1 VTSGVNVRPNDR
13 WLLPILRDLL
23 PATSVHSIELKVSV
37 SYWRAAVDEGL
48 TTDDTMLEAL
58 SVRSRV
64 GIANGLLVSSEA
76 REKVP
81 EWLARR
87 FEILPLAVSDSTLD
101 IATSNP
107 YDIDCEKTL
116 AFATRRRVRM
126 SLAPPHRILERIEE
140 VYAPVARV
148 SKILDGADKSDLQS
162 VIEEADS
169 TESELDEKEAERPVI
184 KLVDHIV
191 AEGIAAGAS
200 DIHLEAGESG
210 IAVRYR
216 IDGML
221 KEVMVLPK
229 AVGVPLVS
237 RIKIMSQMDIADR
250 LRPQGGRARVAING
264 ARVDLRVSTLPA
276 SHGEKV
282 VIRILDSRAA
292 LRSVESLGLDPVDGP
307 RMQKL
312 LEVREGLILVTGPT
326 GSGKTTTLY
335 AALRLLQHRGV
346 NIITVEDPV
355 EYRIPGIV
363 QVQIHE
369 KAGLTFA
376 CALRS
381 VLRQDPDVVLI
392 GEIRD
397 RETAA
402 IAIQASLT
410 GHLVFATLHTNDA
423 CSSIVRLT
431 DLGVDPV
438 KLAGAL
444 KGVLAQRLIRK
455 LCPACKLVANAGV
468 PRRLVGS
475 IPEDSMIYVSIGCK
489 ECSMTGY
496 SGRIAVTEVLVT
508 TPEIE
513 RSIAA
518 SDPPERLLASARGS
532 GTRSLWGCG
541 RAQLLAGNTSAQEL
555 VRVIEPETSRHDSG
569 LNHPAYNSPKPI
581 VYERMPDQT
590 MTKITPGVIEIF
602 VIRHNGGDWRVLALQ
617 RAADGKRPG
626 SWETVYG
633 KIDAREKPE
642 KAAVRELREETGLE
656 PESLYNVTVSSFY
669 LHATNIVQMCITFAA
684 FVSQDAEVTLSE
696 EHQRFEWLSFDD
708 ACERFTWPRE
718 AHALRDARH
727 LLGGGDAGPVEDVLR
742 IQT

>member
-1 VTSGVNVRPNDR
+1 
-13 WLLPILRDLL
+13 
-23 PATSVHSIELKVSV
+23 
-37 SYWRAAVDEGL
+37 
-48 TTDDTMLEAL
+48 
-58 SVRSRV
+58 
-64 GIANGLLVSSEA
+64 
-76 REKVP
+76 
-81 EWLARR
+81 
-87 FEILPLAVSDSTLD
+87 
-101 IATSNP
+101 
-107 YDIDCEKTL
+107 
-116 AFATRRRVRM
+116 
-126 SLAPPHRILERIEE
+126 
-140 VYAPVARV
+140 
-148 SKILDGADKSDLQS
+148 
-162 VIEEADS
+162 
-169 TESELDEKEAERPVI
+169 
-184 KLVDHIV
+184 V
-191 AEGIAAGAS
+191 AEGIATGAS

-292 LRSVESLGLDPVDGP
+292 VRSVESLGLDPVDGP

-312 LEVREGLILVTGPT
+312 LDVREGLILVTGPT

-376 CALRS
+376 SALRS

-444 KGVLAQRLIRK
+444 KGVVAQRLIRR
-455 LCPACKLVANAGV
+455 LCPVCRQVANAGV
-468 PRRLVGS
+468 PRRLVGT

-496 SGRIAVTEVLVT
+496 SGRVAVTEVLVA

-513 RSIAA
+513 RAISANEA
-518 SDPPERLLASARGS
+518 PERLVAAARSS

-541 RAQLLAGNTSAQEL
+541 CSILLGGNTSAQEL
-555 VRVIEPETSRHDSG
+555 VRVIEPETSRHDTGAS
-569 LNHPAYNSPKPI
+569 HPAYNSPKPI
-581 VYERMPDQT
+581 VYERIRDHT
-590 MTKITPGVIEIF
+590 MTKIVLGVIELF
-602 VIRHNGGDWRVLALQ
+602 VIRHNEGDWRVLTLQ
-617 RAADGKRPG
+617 RAADGKRPD

-669 LHATNIVQMCITFAA
+669 LHATNTIEMCLTFAA
-684 FVSQDAEVTLSE
+684 FVADDAHVILSD
-696 EHQRFEWLSFDD
+696 EHQKFEWLSLDA

-727 LLGGGDAGPVEDVLR
+727 LLAGGDAGPVEDVLR
-742 IQT
+742 IR

>member
-1 VTSGVNVRPNDR
+1 VLTDDSTASDT
-13 WLLPILRDLL
+13 WLVPVLTDLL
-23 PATSVHSIELKVSV
+23 PQESLEALEPAEGV
-37 SYWRAAVDEGL
+37 SYWQTAVEKAL
-48 TTDDTMLEAL
+48 LTDDELLKAL
-58 SVRSRV
+58 SARTRVR
-64 GIANGLLVSSEA
+64 IANDLLVSSQA
-76 REKVP
+76 RDKVP
-81 EWLARR
+81 ERFARR
-87 FEILPLAVSDSTLD
+87 FGIIPLAISESTLD

-107 YDIDCEKTL
+107 YDLDCEMTL
-116 AFATRRRVRM
+116 AFATARTVRM
-126 SLAPPHRILERIEE
+126 CLAPPHRIRERIEE
-140 VYAPVARV
+140 VYAPVDRV
-148 SKILDGADKSDLQS
+148 TKLLVKTGGSPASH
-162 VIEEADS
+162 VIERADD
-169 TESELDEKEAERPVI
+169 TEPQLDEKQMERPVI

-200 DIHLEAGESG
+200 DIHLEAGETG

-292 LRSVESLGLDPVDGP
+292 LRSVEALGLDPVDGP

-312 LEVREGLILVTGPT
+312 LDVREGLILVTGPT

-335 AALRLLQHRGV
+335 AALRVLQHRGV

-376 CALRS
+376 SALRS

-402 IAIQASLT
+402 IALQASLT

-423 CSSIVRLT
+423 CSSITRLT
-431 DLGVDPV
+431 DLGVDSA

-444 KGVLAQRLIRK
+444 KGIVAQRLIRR
-455 LCPACKLVANAGV
+455 LCPACKQVANAGV

-475 IPEDSMIYVSIGCK
+475 IPENSMIYVPTGCG
-489 ECSMTGY
+489 ECAMTGY
-496 SGRIAVTEVLVT
+496 SGRIAITEVLVT
-508 TPEIE
+508 TPELE
-513 RSIAA
+513 RAIAGDE
-518 SDPPERLLASARGS
+518 SPDRLLAAARAS

-541 RAQLLAGNTSAQEL
+541 AAQLIAGNTSAQEL
-555 VRVIEPETSRHDSG
+555 VRVVEPEGARDYTRDPGTGYDLS
-569 LNHPAYNSPKPI
+569 KPI
-581 VYERMPDQT
+581 IYERRVKKGE
-590 MTKITPGVIEIF
+590 TKIVAGVVEVY

-617 RAADGKRPG
+617 RAAETKRPG

-633 KIDAREKPE
+633 KIDSGERPEHAAARE
-642 KAAVRELREETGLE
+642 LNEETGLE
-656 PESLYNVTVSSFY
+656 PTALYNVTVNSFY
-669 LHATNIVQMCITFAA
+669 LHATQTVQMSIVFAA
-684 FVSQDAEVTLSE
+684 FVPDDAEVTIGE
-696 EHQRFEWLSFDD
+696 EHQRYEWLSVDA
-708 ACERFTWPRE
+708 ACERYTWPRE
-718 AHALRDARH
+718 ANSLRDARR
-727 LLGGGDAGPVEDVLR
+727 LLATGDAGPAEDVLR
-742 IQT
+742 VL

>member
-1 VTSGVNVRPNDR
+1 MSTSLKPAPSDA
-13 WLLPILRDLL
+13 WLLPTLRELASESSIRDLEAKDA
-23 PATSVHSIELKVSV
+23 P
-37 SYWRAAVDEGL
+37 SYWAAVTAAGIVSDDEIL
-48 TTDDTMLEAL
+48 AAL
-58 SVRSRV
+58 SARTHIR
-64 GIANGLLVSSEA
+64 IANGLLVSSLA
-76 REKVP
+76 RDKVP

-87 FEILPLAVSDSTLD
+87 FEILPLAVSESTLD

-107 YDIDCEKTL
+107 YDLDCEKTL
-116 AFATRRRVRM
+116 AFAARRTVRM

-140 VYAPVARV
+140 VYAPVDRV
-148 SKILDGADKSDLQS
+148 GKLLEKAKRSTIQP
-162 VIEEADS
+162 VIEKADETEAQ
-169 TESELDEKEAERPVI
+169 LGEKEAERPVI

-250 LRPQGGRARVAING
+250 LRPQGGRARVAIDG

-276 SHGEKV
+276 AHGEKV

-292 LRSVESLGLDPVDGP
+292 LRSVESLDLDPVDGP

-312 LEVREGLILVTGPT
+312 LDVREGLILVTGPT

-335 AALRLLQHRGV
+335 AALRLLLRRGV

-376 CALRS
+376 SALRS

-410 GHLVFATLHTNDA
+410 GHIVFATMHTNDA

-438 KLAGAL
+438 KLSGAL
-444 KGVLAQRLIRK
+444 KGVVAQRLIRR
-455 LCPACKLVANAGV
+455 LCPACRLVANAGV
-468 PRRLVGS
+468 PRRLVGA
-475 IPEDSMIYVSIGCK
+475 IPEDSMIYVSMGCK

-496 SGRIAVTEVLVT
+496 SGRVAVTEVLVA

-518 SDPPERLLASARGS
+518 GDPPERLLAAARAS

-541 RAQLLAGNTSAQEL
+541 CAQLLAGNTSAQEL
-555 VRVIEPETSRHDSG
+555 VRVLEPEGARGGTREPGTGYD
-569 LNHPAYNSPKPI
+569 LPKPI
-581 VYERMPDQT
+581 IYERRVQSL
-590 MTKITPGVIEIF
+590 MTQIVPGVVE
-602 VIRHNGGDWRVLALQ
+602 VYVVRHNAGDWRVLVLQ
-617 RAADGKRPG
+617 RSPDASRPG
-626 SWETVYG
+626 SWELVYG
-633 KIDAREKPE
+633 KIDAGERPE
-642 KAAVRELREETGLE
+642 RAAVRELREETGLE
-656 PESLYNVTVSSFY
+656 VQALYNVTVNSFY
-669 LHATNIVQMCITFAA
+669 LHTAQTIQMSIVFAA
-684 FVSQDAEVTLSE
+684 FVGEGPEVTLSD
-696 EHQRFEWLSFDD
+696 EHQRFEWLSVDE
-708 ACERFTWPRE
+708 ACDRFTWPR
-718 AHALRDARH
+718 AARGLRDARH
-727 LLGGGDAGPVEDVLR
+727 LLARGDAGPVEDALR
-742 IQT
+742 IP

>member
-1 VTSGVNVRPNDR
+1 MRSVLTQPHREAWPLPYLR
-13 WLLPILRDLL
+13 KLLPQASLESLAESNEDCLWTAATKAGLVSDEDLL
-23 PATSVHSIELKVSV
+23 DTLSSDSETPIAHSLVVS
-37 SYWRAAVDEGL
+37 A
-48 TTDDTMLEAL
+48 
-58 SVRSRV
+58 
-64 GIANGLLVSSEA
+64 EA
-76 REKVP
+76 RDSVP
-81 EWLARR
+81 ERFVRR
-87 FEILPLAVSDSTLD
+87 FGILPLAISSSTLD
-101 IATSNP
+101 VATSNP
-107 YDIDCEKTL
+107 FDLDCEKTL
-116 AFATRRRVRM
+116 GFATGRKIRM
-126 SLAPPHRILERIEE
+126 VLAPPHRIAERVDE
-140 VYAPVARV
+140 VYAPLDRISKLVDKTFTEVPQPAEFDSPDLALDDKRV
-148 SKILDGADKSDLQS
+148 
-162 VIEEADS
+162 
-169 TESELDEKEAERPVI
+169 ERPVI
-184 KLVDHIV
+184 MLVDHIV

-200 DIHLEAGESG
+200 DIHLEAGETG

-229 AVGVPLVS
+229 AVGIPLVS

-250 LRPQGGRARVAING
+250 LRPQGGRARVSING

-292 LRSVESLGLDPVDGP
+292 VRSVESLGLDPIDGP

-312 LEVREGLILVTGPT
+312 LDVREGLILVTGPT

-376 CALRS
+376 SALRS

-423 CSSIVRLT
+423 CSSIIRLT
-431 DLGVDPV
+431 DLGVDSA

-444 KGVLAQRLIRK
+444 KGVVAQRLIRR
-455 LCPACKLVANAGV
+455 LCPVCKLVANAGV
-468 PRRLVGS
+468 PRRLL
-475 IPEDSMIYVSIGCK
+475 DSVPGDSLIYMPTGCAD
-489 ECSMTGY
+489 CSMTGY
-496 SGRIAVTEVLVT
+496 CGRVAVTEVLVM
-508 TPEIE
+508 TPDIE
-513 RSIAA
+513 RTIAA
-518 SDPPERLLASARGS
+518 GDPPERLLAAARAS
-532 GTRSLWGCG
+532 GTRSLWACGC
-541 RAQLLAGNTSAQEL
+541 AHMLAGNTSAEEL
-555 VRVIEPETSRHDSG
+555 VRVIEPETGRLGDR
-569 LNHPAYNSPKPI
+569 PTAQPYNSAGRI
-581 VYERMPDQT
+581 VYERMREGG
-590 MTKITPGVIEIF
+590 MTKISPGVIELF
-602 VIRHNGGDWRVLALQ
+602 VIKHNGGDWRVLVLQ
-617 RAADGKRPG
+617 RVPDGKRPN

-642 KAAVRELREETGLE
+642 TAAARELQEETGLE
-656 PESLYNVTVSSFY
+656 PRALYNVTVSNFY
-669 LHATNIVQMCITFAA
+669 LHASRTIQMCITFAA
-684 FVSQDAEVTLSE
+684 FVADDAIVELGE
-696 EHQRFEWLSFDD
+696 EHQKFEWLTVDG
-708 ACERFTWPRE
+708 ACDRFTWPRE
-718 AHALRDARH
+718 AHALRDAYH
-727 LLGGGDAGPVEDVLR
+727 LLRRGDAGSVEDVLR
-742 IQT
+742 VK

>member
-1 VTSGVNVRPNDR
+1 MTLLTPNR
-13 WLLPILRDLL
+13 EAWL
-23 PATSVHSIELKVSV
+23 VSV
-37 SYWRAAVDEGL
+37 LRRLLSDKDLDSLDQSDGALWTAATKAGAVSDEDIL
-48 TTDDTMLEAL
+48 AAISADSETP
-58 SVRSRV
+58 
-64 GIANGLLVSSEA
+64 IANSLVVSAEA
-76 REKVP
+76 RDSVP
-81 EWLARR
+81 ERFARR
-87 FEILPLAVSDSTLD
+87 FAILPLAISPSTLD

-107 YDIDCEKTL
+107 FDLDCDKTL
-116 AFATRRRVRM
+116 AFATRRKVRM
-126 SLAPPHRILERIEE
+126 LLAAPQRIAERIEE
-140 VYAPVARV
+140 VYAPLDRV
-148 SKILDGADKSDLQS
+148 SKLLDQTSMEAPQVIMEAPDRSDADLEDTK
-162 VIEEADS
+162 V
-169 TESELDEKEAERPVI
+169 ERPVI

-191 AEGIAAGAS
+191 AEGIAVGAS
-200 DIHLEAGESG
+200 DIHLEAGENG

-229 AVGVPLVS
+229 AVGIPLVS

-250 LRPQGGRARVAING
+250 LRPQGGRARVSING

-282 VIRILDSRAA
+282 VIRILDSRVA
-292 LRSVESLGLDPVDGP
+292 LRSVESLGLDPLDGP

-312 LEVREGLILVTGPT
+312 LDVREGLILVTGPT

-335 AALRLLQHRGV
+335 AALRLLVQRGV

-376 CALRS
+376 SALRS

-423 CSSIVRLT
+423 CSSIIRLT
-431 DLGVDPV
+431 DLGVDSV

-444 KGVLAQRLIRK
+444 KGVVAQRLIRR
-455 LCPACKLVANAGV
+455 LCPACRLVANAGV
-468 PRRLVGS
+468 PRRLLGS
-475 IPEDSMIYVSIGCK
+475 IPEDSMIYMPAGCT
-489 ECSMTGY
+489 ECSSTGY
-496 SGRIAVTEVLVT
+496 SGRVAATEVLVT

-513 RSIAA
+513 RAIA
-518 SDPPERLLASARGS
+518 SNDSPERLLAAARAS
-532 GTRSLWGCG
+532 GTRSLWACGCG
-541 RAQLLAGNTSAQEL
+541 HLLAGNTSAEEL
-555 VRVIEPETSRHDSG
+555 VRVIEPESSRSGAAPAHSSYTSAGR
-569 LNHPAYNSPKPI
+569 I
-581 VYERMPDQT
+581 VYERMNEGG
-590 MTKITPGVIEIF
+590 MTKITPGVIELF
-602 VIRHNGGDWRVLALQ
+602 VIKHNGGDWRVLVLQ
-617 RAADGKRPG
+617 RAADGKRPN

-642 KAAVRELREETGLE
+642 KAALRELDEETGLK
-656 PESLYNVTVSSFY
+656 PTALYNVTVSSFF
-669 LHATNIVQMCITFAA
+669 LHEKHTIQMCITFAA
-684 FVSQDAEVTLSE
+684 FVDEDDIVELSD
-696 EHQRFEWLSFDD
+696 EHQRFEWLTLDG
-708 ACERFTWPRE
+708 ACDRFTWPRE
-718 AHALRDARH
+718 AHALRDAYH
-727 LLGGGDAGPVEDVLR
+727 LLKTGDAGPVEDVLR
-742 IQT
+742 IL

>member
-1 VTSGVNVRPNDR
+1 MTSVADSVPTDR
-13 WLLPILRDLL
+13 WLVPVLRDLL
-23 PATSVHSIELKVSV
+23 PAGSLQVVESTSGP
-37 SYWRAAVDEGL
+37 SYWRAAVDKAL
-48 TTDDTMLEAL
+48 LTDDQVLEAL
-58 SVRSRV
+58 SARTRFR
-64 GIANGLLVSSEA
+64 IATDLLVSSQA
-76 REKVP
+76 RDRVSER
-81 EWLARR
+81 LARR
-87 FEILPLAVSDSTLD
+87 FGILPLAISESTLD

-107 YDIDCEKTL
+107 YDLDCEKTL
-116 AFATRRRVRM
+116 AFATARTVRM
-126 SLAPPHRILERIEE
+126 CLASPTRIQERIEE
-140 VYAPVARV
+140 VYAPVDRV
-148 SKILDGADKSDLQS
+148 SKMLERAGNSPMLH
-162 VIEEADS
+162 VIEKPED
-169 TESELDEKEAERPVI
+169 TESPLDEKQAERPVI

-312 LEVREGLILVTGPT
+312 LQVREGLILVTGPT

-376 CALRS
+376 SALRS
-381 VLRQDPDVVLI
+381 VLRQDPDVLLI

-410 GHLVFATLHTNDA
+410 GHVVFATLHTNDA
-423 CSSIVRLT
+423 CSSITRLT
-431 DLGVDPV
+431 DLGVDSV

-444 KGVLAQRLIRK
+444 KGIVAQRLIRR

-475 IPEDSMIYVSIGCK
+475 IPESSLIYIPAGCTH
-489 ECSMTGY
+489 CAMTGY

-513 RSIAA
+513 RAIAA
-518 SDPPERLLASARGS
+518 NEPPDRLLAAARAS

-541 RAQLLAGNTSAQEL
+541 AAQLVAGSTSAQEL
-555 VRVIEPETSRHDSG
+555 VRVLEPEGARADTREPGTGYD
-569 LNHPAYNSPKPI
+569 LPKPI
-581 VYERMPDQT
+581 IYERRVKKT
-590 MTKITPGVIEIF
+590 ETKIVPGVVEVY
-602 VIRHNGGDWRVLALQ
+602 VIRHNGGDWRVLTLQ
-617 RAADGKRPG
+617 RAADAKRPG

-633 KIDAREKPE
+633 KIDSGERAED
-642 KAAVRELREETGLE
+642 AAVRELSEETGLE
-656 PESLYNVTVSSFY
+656 VKALYNVTVNSFY
-669 LHATNIVQMCITFAA
+669 LHAKHTIEMCIVFAA
-684 FVSQDAEVTLSE
+684 FVADDAEVTIGE
-696 EHQRFEWLSFDD
+696 EHQRFEWMSVED
-708 ACERFTWPRE
+708 ACERYTWPRE
-718 AHALRDARH
+718 AQSLRDAHR
-727 LLGGGDAGPVEDVLR
+727 LLRRGDAGPVEDVLR
-742 IQT
+742 II

>member
-1 VTSGVNVRPNDR
+1 VTCAGKSTATDH
-13 WLLPILRDLL
+13 WLLPILRDRL
-23 PATSVHSIELKVSV
+23 PRQAIDMLESKLDG
-37 SYWRAAVDEGL
+37 SYWDAAVRGSILSDDEILQAVSAHTGVEL
-48 TTDDTMLEAL
+48 ATA
-58 SVRSRV
+58 
-64 GIANGLLVSSEA
+64 LLVSAEA
-76 REKVP
+76 REAVS
-81 EWLARR
+81 EALARR
-87 FEILPLAVSDSTLD
+87 FSILPLSLSESTLH
-101 IATSNP
+101 IATADP
-107 YDIDCEKTL
+107 FDIDCEKTL
-116 AFATRRRVRM
+116 AFATSRRVRM
-126 SLAPPHRILERIEE
+126 SLSAPSRIRDSIEE
-140 VYAPVARV
+140 VYAPVDRV
-148 SKILDGADKSDLQS
+148 SALIGRSASPTLDS
-162 VIEEADS
+162 VIEAVDATDS
-169 TESELDEKEAERPVI
+169 AIEDKDAERPII

-191 AEGIAAGAS
+191 AGGIAQGAS

-216 IDGML
+216 VDGML
-221 KEVMVLPK
+221 KDVMILPK
-229 AVGVPLVS
+229 AVGVTLVS

-282 VIRILDSRAA
+282 VIRILDSRSA

-335 AALRLLQHRGV
+335 AALRLLLHRGV

-376 CALRS
+376 SALRS
-381 VLRQDPDVVLI
+381 VLRQDPDVLLI

-402 IAIQASLT
+402 IALQASLT

-423 CSSIVRLT
+423 CSSITRLT
-431 DLGVDPV
+431 DLGVDSA
-438 KLAGAL
+438 KLAGAV
-444 KGVLAQRLIRK
+444 KGVVAQRLIRR
-455 LCPACKLVANAGV
+455 LCPACKEVANAGV
-468 PRRLVGS
+468 PRRLVGT
-475 IPEDSMIYVSIGCK
+475 IPEESMIYVPTGCN

-496 SGRIAVTEVLVT
+496 SGRVAVTEVLVT

-513 RSIAA
+513 RAIAA
-518 SDPPERLLASARGS
+518 NEPPARLIATSRAS
-532 GTRSLWGCG
+532 GTRSLWACGC
-541 RAQLLAGNTSAQEL
+541 AQIVAGNTSVQEL
-555 VRVIEPETSRHDSG
+555 VRVIEPEASRDDPMPPES
-569 LNHPAYNSPKPI
+569 AYNSPNRMLYEKPRDSS
-581 VYERMPDQT
+581 V
-590 MTKITPGVIEIF
+590 TKITPGVIEVF
-602 VIRHNGGDWRVLALQ
+602 VIRHNGGDWRVLLLQ
-617 RAADGKRPG
+617 RAADGKRPL

-633 KIDAREKPE
+633 KIDRGERPE
-642 KAAVRELREETGLE
+642 RAAIRELREETGLE

-669 LHATNIVQMCITFAA
+669 LHESQTIQMCITFAA
-684 FVSQDAEVTLSE
+684 FVSEDSAVALAE
-696 EHQRFEWLSFDD
+696 EHQGCEWVSLQE

-718 AHALRDARH
+718 AQALRDARH
-727 LLGGGDAGPVEDVLR
+727 LLARGNAGPVEDVLR
-742 IQT
+742 IL

>member
-1 VTSGVNVRPNDR
+1 MTSLVQAPPRDA
-13 WLLPILRDLL
+13 WLLPLLRELL
-23 PATSVHSIELKVSV
+23 TESDVAKLEAEEPA
-37 SYWRAAVDEGL
+37 SYWRGAVAGGLVSDEEI
-48 TTDDTMLEAL
+48 LEA
-58 SVRSRV
+58 VAQHTRTR
-64 GIANGLLVSSEA
+64 IAAGLLVGSLA
-76 REKVP
+76 RESVS
-81 EWLARR
+81 ERLARR
-87 FEILPLAVSDSTLD
+87 FCILPLAISESILD

-107 YDIDCEKTL
+107 YDLDCEQTL
-116 AFATRRRVRM
+116 AFATGRRVRM
-126 SLAPPHRILERIEE
+126 SLAAPERIMERIEE
-140 VYAPVARV
+140 VYAPVERV
-148 SKILDGADKSDLQS
+148 SKMLGEASKSSPQP
-162 VIEEADS
+162 VIEKVDDADAI
-169 TESELDEKEAERPVI
+169 DEKEAERPVI

-191 AEGIAAGAS
+191 AEGIAANAS
-200 DIHLEAGESG
+200 DIHLEAGETG

-250 LRPQGGRARVAING
+250 LRPQGGRARVSING

-292 LRSVESLGLDPVDGP
+292 LRSVESLGLDPIDGP

-312 LEVREGLILVTGPT
+312 LDVREGLILVTGPT

-376 CALRS
+376 SALRS

-423 CSSIVRLT
+423 CSSIIRLT
-431 DLGVDPV
+431 DLGVDSG

-444 KGVLAQRLIRK
+444 KGVVAQRLIRR

-468 PRRLVGS
+468 PRRLRGS
-475 IPEDSMIYVSIGCK
+475 VPGDSMIYMPVGCAD
-489 ECSMTGY
+489 CSLTGY
-496 SGRIAVTEVLVT
+496 SGRVAVTEVLVT
-508 TPEIE
+508 TTEIE
-513 RSIAA
+513 RAIAENA
-518 SDPPERLLASARGS
+518 APERLLAAARAS
-532 GTRSLWGCG
+532 GTRSLWSCGCS
-541 RAQLLAGNTSAQEL
+541 QLVAGNTSAEEL
-555 VRVIEPETSRHDSG
+555 VRVIEPETSRALPSG
-569 LNHPAYNSPKPI
+569 QAHNSPHPI
-581 VYERMPDQT
+581 VYEKPPDNSV
-590 MTKITPGVIEIF
+590 TKITPGVIELF
-602 VIRHNGGDWRVLALQ
+602 VIKYQDGDWRVLVLQ

-642 KAAVRELREETGLE
+642 KAAVRELEEETGLE
-656 PESLYNVTVSSFY
+656 PKSLYNVTVSNFY
-669 LHATNIVQMCITFAA
+669 LHAKRAIQMCITFAA
-684 FVSQDAEVTLSE
+684 FVEDDAEVTLGE
-696 EHQRFEWLSFDD
+696 EHQRFEWVTVDG
-708 ACERFTWPRE
+708 ACDRFTWPRE
-718 AHALRDARH
+718 AHALRDAYH
-727 LLGGGDAGPVEDVLR
+727 LLKKGDAGPVEDVLR
-742 IQT
+742 IK

>member
-1 VTSGVNVRPNDR
+1 MIAVAHAAERLWASASKDGLVSDE
-13 WLLPILRDLL
+13 DLL
-23 PATSVHSIELKVSV
+23 EAVSAETATPIAHSLVVS
-37 SYWRAAVDEGL
+37 A
-48 TTDDTMLEAL
+48 
-58 SVRSRV
+58 
-64 GIANGLLVSSEA
+64 EA
-76 REKVP
+76 RDSVP
-81 EWLARR
+81 ERFARR
-87 FEILPLAVSDSTLD
+87 FGILPLAISSSTLD

-107 YDIDCEKTL
+107 FDLDCDKTL
-116 AFATRRRVRM
+116 AFATRRKIRM
-126 SLAPPHRILERIEE
+126 LLATPHRIAERIEE
-140 VYAPVARV
+140 VYAPLDRV
-148 SKILDGADKSDLQS
+148 SRLVDQTSTEAPQAVVEAVNENDSE
-162 VIEEADS
+162 IEEVNV
-169 TESELDEKEAERPVI
+169 ERPVI

-200 DIHLEAGESG
+200 DIHLEAGETG

-229 AVGVPLVS
+229 AVGIPLVS

-250 LRPQGGRARVAING
+250 LRPQGGRARVSING

-282 VIRILDSRAA
+282 VIRILDSRVA
-292 LRSVESLGLDPVDGP
+292 LRSVESLGLDPLDGP

-312 LEVREGLILVTGPT
+312 LDVREGLILVTGPT

-335 AALRLLQHRGV
+335 AALRLLLQRGV

-376 CALRS
+376 SALRS

-423 CSSIVRLT
+423 CSSIIRLT
-431 DLGVDPV
+431 DLGVDSV

-444 KGVLAQRLIRK
+444 KGVVAQRLIRR
-455 LCPACKLVANAGV
+455 LCASCKLVANAGV
-468 PRRLVGS
+468 PRRLRGS
-475 IPEDSMIYVSIGCK
+475 IPGDSMIYMPVGCA
-489 ECSMTGY
+489 ECSLTGY
-496 SGRIAVTEVLVT
+496 SGRVAATEVLVT

-513 RSIAA
+513 RAIA
-518 SDPPERLLASARGS
+518 SNDSPERLLAAARAS
-532 GTRSLWGCG
+532 GTRSLWACGC
-541 RAQLLAGNTSAQEL
+541 AQLLAGNTSAEEL
-555 VRVIEPETSRHDSG
+555 VRVIEPELSRSG
-569 LNHPAYNSPKPI
+569 DASPRSSYNSAGKI
-581 VYERMPDQT
+581 VYERINEGG
-590 MTKITPGVIEIF
+590 MTKITPGVIELF
-602 VIRHNGGDWRVLALQ
+602 VVKHNGGDWRVLVLQ
-617 RAADGKRPG
+617 RASDGKRPN

-642 KAAVRELREETGLE
+642 RAAVRELEEETGLK
-656 PESLYNVTVSSFY
+656 PTALYNVTVSNFY
-669 LHATNIVQMCITFAA
+669 LHEKRTIQMCITFAA
-684 FVSQDAEVTLSE
+684 FVDEDALVELSD
-696 EHQRFEWLSFDD
+696 EHQRFEWLTLDG
-708 ACERFTWPRE
+708 ACDRFTWPRE
-718 AHALRDARH
+718 AHALRDAYH
-727 LLGGGDAGPVEDVLR
+727 LLKDGDAGPVEDVLR
-742 IQT
+742 VK

>member
-1 VTSGVNVRPNDR
+1 MPSAAADR
-13 WLLPILRDLL
+13 WLLPVLADLL
-23 PATSVHSIELKVSV
+23 PRSAFDELESSVDDG
-37 SYWRAAVDEGL
+37 YWRAVVARNLLTDEQLL
-48 TTDDTMLEAL
+48 TAL
-58 SVRSRV
+58 AARTRFRLA
-64 GIANGLLVSSEA
+64 GDLVVSDSA
-76 REKVP
+76 RDAVP
-81 EWLARR
+81 ERLARR
-87 FEILPLAVSDSTLD
+87 FAALPLAISESILD
-101 IATSNP
+101 VATSNP
-107 YDIDCEKTL
+107 YDLDCEQLL
-116 AFATRRRVRM
+116 AFAAGRRVRM
-126 SLAPPHRILERIEE
+126 LLAAPHRILERIDE
-140 VYAPVARV
+140 VYAPAEQVGQPP
-148 SKILDGADKSDLQS
+148 DGAATTGIEPRIEKLGDGNSDS
-162 VIEEADS
+162 
-169 TESELDEKEAERPVI
+169 AEMAGDRPVI

-191 AEGIAAGAS
+191 AEGIATGAS
-200 DIHLEAGESG
+200 DIHLESGESE

-221 KEVMVLPK
+221 KDIMTLPK

-237 RIKIMSQMDIADR
+237 RIKIMSEMDIADR
-250 LRPQGGRARVAING
+250 LRPQGGRARVAIDG

-335 AALRLLQHRGV
+335 AALRVLQHRGV

-376 CALRS
+376 SALRS
-381 VLRQDPDVVLI
+381 VLRQDPDVLLI

-444 KGVLAQRLIRK
+444 KGVVAQRLIRR
-455 LCPACKLVANAGV
+455 LCPDCKLVANAGV

-475 IPEDSMIYVSIGCK
+475 LPEDSLVHISMGCK
-489 ECSMTGY
+489 SCSMTGY
-496 SGRIAVTEVLVT
+496 AGRVAVTEVLVT

-513 RSIAA
+513 RSIASGEPA
-518 SDPPERLLASARGS
+518 ERLLAAARGS
-532 GTRSLWGCG
+532 GTRSLWECGC
-541 RAQLLAGNTSAQEL
+541 AQLLAGNTSAQEL
-555 VRVIEPETSRHDSG
+555 VRVIEPEAARVDPGASRS
-569 LNHPAYNSPKPI
+569 AYYSPRPI
-581 VYERMPDQT
+581 LYERPST
-590 MTKITPGVIEIF
+590 AMTRITPGVVEVF
-602 VIRHNGGDWRVLALQ
+602 VIRHNAGDWRVLVLQ

-633 KIDAREKPE
+633 KIDAPEKPE

-656 PESLYNVTVSSFY
+656 PRALYNVTVSSFY
-669 LHATNIVQMCITFAA
+669 LHQSNTVQMCITFAA
-684 FVSQDAEVTLSE
+684 FIADDAEVTLSD
-696 EHQRFEWLSFDD
+696 EHQRYEWLTLED
-708 ACERFTWPRE
+708 ACARFTWPRE
-718 AHALRDARH
+718 AHSLRDARH
-727 LLGGGDAGPVEDVLR
+727 LLSNGDAGVVEDVLR
-742 IQT
+742 VESATSS

>member
-1 VTSGVNVRPNDR
+1 MTGLLTWDDISRSG
-13 WLLPILRDLL
+13 LGSEEEI
-23 PATSVHSIELKVSV
+23 
-37 SYWRAAVDEGL
+37 
-48 TTDDTMLEAL
+48 LEAL
-58 SVRSRV
+58 ATESETP
-64 GIANGLLVSSEA
+64 IAHSLVVSAEA
-76 REKVP
+76 RDSVP
-81 EWLARR
+81 ERFARR
-87 FEILPLAVSDSTLD
+87 FAVLPLAISDAVLD

-107 YDIDCEKTL
+107 FDIDCEKTL
-116 AFATRRRVRM
+116 AFATGRKVRM
-126 SLAPPHRILERIEE
+126 LLSPPQRIADRIEE
-140 VYAPVARV
+140 VYAPADRV
-148 SKILDGADKSDLQS
+148 SKLVDKTSIDAPKPVPENGEAVTEPSL
-162 VIEEADS
+162 EE
-169 TESELDEKEAERPVI
+169 EQPERPVI

-200 DIHLEAGESG
+200 DIHLEAGEHG

-229 AVGVPLVS
+229 AVGIPLVS
-237 RIKIMSQMDIADR
+237 RIKIMSGMDIADR
-250 LRPQGGRARVAING
+250 LRPQGGRARVSING

-312 LEVREGLILVTGPT
+312 LDVREGLILVTGPT

-335 AALRLLQHRGV
+335 AALRLLLHRGV

-376 CALRS
+376 SALRS

-431 DLGVDPV
+431 DLGVDSV

-444 KGVLAQRLIRK
+444 KGVVAQRLIRR

-468 PRRLVGS
+468 PRRLIGA
-475 IPEDSMIYVSIGCK
+475 IPQTSMIYMPTGCA

-496 SGRIAVTEVLVT
+496 AGRVAVTEVLVT

-513 RSIAA
+513 RAIAA
-518 SDPPERLLASARGS
+518 NEPPERLLAAARES
-532 GTRSLWGCG
+532 GTRSLWVCGC
-541 RAQLLAGNTSAQEL
+541 AQLLAGNTSAEEL
-555 VRVIEPETSRHDSG
+555 VRVIEPETSRS
-569 LNHPAYNSPKPI
+569 NAPAPSAPYNSRGGM
-581 VYERMPDQT
+581 VYERSREDG
-590 MTKITPGVIEIF
+590 MTKIKPGVIELF
-602 VIRHNGGDWRVLALQ
+602 VIKHNAGDWRVLVLQ
-617 RAADGKRPG
+617 RAADGKRPN

-633 KIDAREKPE
+633 KIDSREKPE
-642 KAAVRELREETGLE
+642 KAAMRELREETGLK

-669 LHATNIVQMCITFAA
+669 LHASNTIQMCLTFAA
-684 FVSQDAEVTLSE
+684 FVGADADVELSE
-696 EHQRFEWLSFDD
+696 EHQRFEWLTLER

-718 AHALRDARH
+718 AHALRDAHH
-727 LLGGGDAGPVEDVLR
+727 LLKEGDAGPAEDVLR
-742 IQT
+742 VK

>member
-1 VTSGVNVRPNDR
+1 VTCAGKSTATDH
-13 WLLPILRDLL
+13 WLLPILRDRL
-23 PATSVHSIELKVSV
+23 PRQAIDMLESKLDG
-37 SYWRAAVDEGL
+37 SYWDAAVRGSILSDDEILQAVSAHTGVEL
-48 TTDDTMLEAL
+48 ATA
-58 SVRSRV
+58 
-64 GIANGLLVSSEA
+64 LLVSAEA
-76 REKVP
+76 REAVS
-81 EWLARR
+81 EALARR
-87 FEILPLAVSDSTLD
+87 FSILPLSLSESTLH
-101 IATSNP
+101 IATADP
-107 YDIDCEKTL
+107 FDIDCEKTL
-116 AFATRRRVRM
+116 AFATSRRVRM
-126 SLAPPHRILERIEE
+126 SLSAPSRIRDSIEE
-140 VYAPVARV
+140 VYAPVDRV
-148 SKILDGADKSDLQS
+148 SALIGRSASPTLDS
-162 VIEEADS
+162 VIEAVDATDS
-169 TESELDEKEAERPVI
+169 AIEDKDAERPII

-191 AEGIAAGAS
+191 AGGIAQGAS

-216 IDGML
+216 VDGML
-221 KEVMVLPK
+221 KDVMILPK
-229 AVGVPLVS
+229 AVGVTLVS

-282 VIRILDSRAA
+282 VIRILDSRSA

-335 AALRLLQHRGV
+335 AALRLLLHRGV

-376 CALRS
+376 SALRS
-381 VLRQDPDVVLI
+381 VLRQDPDVLLI

-402 IAIQASLT
+402 IALQASLT

-423 CSSIVRLT
+423 CSSITRLT
-431 DLGVDPV
+431 DLGVDSA
-438 KLAGAL
+438 KLAGAV
-444 KGVLAQRLIRK
+444 KGVVAQRLIRR
-455 LCPACKLVANAGV
+455 LCPSCKEVANAGV
-468 PRRLVGS
+468 PRRLVGT
-475 IPEDSMIYVSIGCK
+475 IPEESMIYVPTGCN

-496 SGRIAVTEVLVT
+496 SGRVAVTEVLVT

-513 RSIAA
+513 RAIAA
-518 SDPPERLLASARGS
+518 NEPPARLIATSRAS
-532 GTRSLWGCG
+532 GTRSLWACGC
-541 RAQLLAGNTSAQEL
+541 AQIVAGNTSVQEL
-555 VRVIEPETSRHDSG
+555 VRVIEPEASRDDPMPPQS
-569 LNHPAYNSPKPI
+569 AYNSPNRMLYEKPRDSS
-581 VYERMPDQT
+581 V
-590 MTKITPGVIEIF
+590 TKITPGVIEVF
-602 VIRHNGGDWRVLALQ
+602 VIRHNGGDWRVLLLQ
-617 RAADGKRPG
+617 RAADGKRPL

-633 KIDAREKPE
+633 KIDRGERPE
-642 KAAVRELREETGLE
+642 RAAIRELREETGLE

-669 LHATNIVQMCITFAA
+669 LHESQTIQMCITFAA
-684 FVSQDAEVTLSE
+684 FVSEDSAVALAE
-696 EHQRFEWLSFDD
+696 EHQGCEWVSLQE

-718 AHALRDARH
+718 AQALRDARH
-727 LLGGGDAGPVEDVLR
+727 LLARGNAGPVEDVLR
-742 IQT
+742 IL

>member
-1 VTSGVNVRPNDR
+1 MTFATKQPVRDR
-13 WLLPILRDLL
+13 WLLSILAERFP
-23 PATSVHSIELKVSV
+23 PATLDKLESRLQGT
-37 SYWRAAVDEGL
+37 YWETIVRESLLSDGEVLAAVAARL
-48 TTDDTMLEAL
+48 
-58 SVRSRV
+58 RV
-64 GIANGLLVSSEA
+64 EIADALLVSTQA

-81 EWLARR
+81 EALARR
-87 FEILPLAVSDSTLD
+87 FLILPLSISDSTIH
-101 IATSNP
+101 IATADP
-107 YDIDCEKTL
+107 LDIDCEKTL
-116 AFATRRRVRM
+116 AFATSRRVRM
-126 SLAPPHRILERIEE
+126 SLSSPSRIRERIEE
-140 VYAPVARV
+140 VYAPVERV
-148 SKILDGADKSDLQS
+148 SRLIDGSTSAVESIVERADATD
-162 VIEEADS
+162 VAA
-169 TESELDEKEAERPVI
+169 DEKDAERPVI

-191 AEGIAAGAS
+191 AGGIAQGAS
-200 DIHLEAGESG
+200 DIHLEAGETG

-216 IDGML
+216 IDGIL
-221 KEVMVLPK
+221 KDIMILPK
-229 AVGVPLVS
+229 AVGVTLVS

-282 VIRILDSRAA
+282 VIRILDSRSA

-335 AALRLLQHRGV
+335 AALKLLLHRGV

-376 CALRS
+376 SALRS

-402 IAIQASLT
+402 IALQASLT

-423 CSSIVRLT
+423 CSSITRLT
-431 DLGVDPV
+431 DLGVDSA

-444 KGVLAQRLIRK
+444 KGVVAQRLIRR
-455 LCPACKLVANAGV
+455 LCSACKLVANAGV
-468 PRRLVGS
+468 PRRLIGT
-475 IPEDSMIYVSIGCK
+475 IPEDSMIYVPVGCA

-496 SGRIAVTEVLVT
+496 AGRIAITEVLVT

-513 RSIAA
+513 RAIAA
-518 SDPPERLLASARGS
+518 NEPPAQLMSAARSS

-541 RAQLLAGNTSAQEL
+541 CAQIVAGKTSAQEL
-555 VRVIEPETSRHDSG
+555 VRVVEPEGPHTDS
-569 LNHPAYNSPKPI
+569 HAAQSAYNSPNRI
-581 VYERMPDQT
+581 VYERPQDRSV
-590 MTKITPGVIEIF
+590 TKITPGVVEVF
-602 VIRHNGGDWRVLALQ
+602 VIRHRGGDWRVLVLQ
-617 RAADGKRPG
+617 RAADGKRPE

-633 KIDAREKPE
+633 KVDSRERPEAAAR
-642 KAAVRELREETGLE
+642 RELHEETGLE
-656 PESLYNVTVSSFY
+656 PEALYNVTVSSFY
-669 LHATNIVQMCITFAA
+669 LHASNTVQMCITFAA
-684 FVSQDAEVTLSE
+684 FVPDDAAVIISD
-696 EHQRFEWLSFDD
+696 EHQRYEWVSIDE
-708 ACERFTWPRE
+708 ACARFTWPRE

-727 LLGGGDAGPVEDVLR
+727 LLATGNAGPAEDVLR
-742 IQT
+742 IF

>member
-1 VTSGVNVRPNDR
+1 MASAIKTSATDP
-13 WLLPILRDLL
+13 WLWPVLSQLL
-23 PATSVHSIELKVSV
+23 PATALKSLE
-37 SYWRAAVDEGL
+37 SANTSSLWEAAVGGGLIADEEILG
-48 TTDDTMLEAL
+48 AL
-58 SVRSRV
+58 AARTHV
-64 GIANGLLVSSEA
+64 GIANGLLVSSQA
-76 REKVP
+76 RDKVS
-81 EWLARR
+81 ERLARKFR
-87 FEILPLAVSDSTLD
+87 ILPLSLSGSTLD

-107 YDIDCEKTL
+107 YDLDCEKTL
-116 AFATRRRVRM
+116 AFATGRSVRM
-126 SLAPPHRILERIEE
+126 SLAPPHRIAERIEE
-140 VYAPVARV
+140 VYAPVERV
-148 SKILDGADKSDLQS
+148 SKLLDRAGKSGSQPVVEKAEDTDGQ
-162 VIEEADS
+162 
-169 TESELDEKEAERPVI
+169 LDEREVERPMI

-221 KEVMVLPK
+221 KEVMMLPK
-229 AVGVPLVS
+229 PVGVPLVS

-264 ARVDLRVSTLPA
+264 GRVDLRVSTLPA

-282 VIRILDSRAA
+282 VIRILDSRSA

-335 AALRLLQHRGV
+335 AALRLLLLRGV

-376 CALRS
+376 SALRS
-381 VLRQDPDVVLI
+381 VLRQDPDVLLI

-402 IAIQASLT
+402 IALQASLT

-423 CSSIVRLT
+423 CSSIIRMT
-431 DLGVDPV
+431 DLGVDSA

-444 KGVLAQRLIRK
+444 KGVVAQRLIRR

-475 IPEDSMIYVSIGCK
+475 IPEDSMIYMPVGCS

-496 SGRIAVTEVLVT
+496 SGRVAVTEVLVS

-513 RSIAA
+513 RAIAGN
-518 SDPPERLLASARGS
+518 DPPERLLLAARET

-541 RAQLLAGNTSAQEL
+541 AAQLIAGNTSAQEL
-555 VRVIEPETSRHDSG
+555 VRVLEPE
-569 LNHPAYNSPKPI
+569 SPRTTTRDAPGGYDIAKPI
-581 VYERMPDQT
+581 ANERRANNT
-590 MTKITPGVIEIF
+590 MTKIVAGVVEVF
-602 VIRHNGGDWRVLALQ
+602 VIRRNGGDWRVLTLQ
-617 RAADGKRPG
+617 RAAGGKRPE

-633 KIDAREKPE
+633 KIDARERPE
-642 KAAVRELREETGLE
+642 KAAVREVREETGLE
-656 PESLYNVTVSSFY
+656 IDALYNVTASSFY
-669 LHATNIVQMCITFAA
+669 LHASSTIQMCITFAA
-684 FVSQDAEVTLSE
+684 FVSEDATVSLGE
-696 EHQRFEWLSFDD
+696 EHQQCEWLSVDD
-708 ACERFTWPRE
+708 ACRRVTWPRE
-718 AHALRDARH
+718 AHALRDAQR
-727 LLGGGDAGPVEDVLR
+727 LLATGDAGPVEDVLR
-742 IQT
+742 II

>member
-1 VTSGVNVRPNDR
+1 
-13 WLLPILRDLL
+13 LLPEKSLELL
-23 PATSVHSIELKVSV
+23 ESKTEV
-37 SYWRAAVDEGL
+37 SYWKTAVDEAL
-48 TTDDTMLEAL
+48 VTDDDILGAV
-58 SVRSRV
+58 SARARV
-64 GIANGLLVSSEA
+64 GIASDLLVSSEA

-81 EWLARR
+81 ERLARR
-87 FEILPLAVSDSTLD
+87 FSILPISVSENALE

-107 YDIDCEKTL
+107 YDLDCEKTL
-116 AFATRRRVRM
+116 AFAARRTVRM
-126 SLAPPHRILERIEE
+126 SLASPARILERIEE
-140 VYAPVARV
+140 VYAPVERLNKMIGRIDNSRIQPV
-148 SKILDGADKSDLQS
+148 VERAD
-162 VIEEADS
+162 A
-169 TESELDEKEAERPVI
+169 TENAIDEKQVERPVI

-200 DIHLEAGESG
+200 DIHLEAGEGG

-335 AALRLLQHRGV
+335 AALRLLLHRGV

-376 CALRS
+376 SALRS
-381 VLRQDPDVVLI
+381 VLRQDPDVLLI

-402 IAIQASLT
+402 IALQASLT

-423 CSSIVRLT
+423 TSSITRLT
-431 DLGVDPV
+431 DLGVDSA

-444 KGVLAQRLIRK
+444 KGVVAQRLIRR
-455 LCPACKLVANAGV
+455 LCPSCKLVANAGV

-475 IPEDSMIYVSIGCK
+475 IPEDSMIYIPVGCR

-496 SGRIAVTEVLVT
+496 SGRVAVTEVLVA

-513 RSIAA
+513 RAIAA
-518 SDPPERLLASARGS
+518 EAPTDQLLAAARAS

-541 RAQLLAGNTSAQEL
+541 AAQLLTGNTSAQEL
-555 VRVIEPETSRHDSG
+555 VRVIEPEAA
-569 LNHPAYNSPKPI
+569 PASATGPRTGYDFQRPI
-581 VYERMPDQT
+581 VYERPIST
-590 MTKITPGVIEIF
+590 PMTKIVPGVVEVY
-602 VIRHNGGDWRVLALQ
+602 VIRPDGGDWRVLVLQ
-617 RAADGKRPG
+617 RGADTKRPS

-633 KIDAREKPE
+633 KIDAGERPE

-656 PESLYNVTVSSFY
+656 PDALFNLTVFSFF
-669 LHATNIVQMCITFAA
+669 LHASQTIQMAIA
-684 FVSQDAEVTLSE
+684 FVAFVPAESSVIIGE
-696 EHQRFEWLSFDD
+696 EHQRFEWLSMDD
-708 ACERFTWPRE
+708 ACERFTWPRS
-718 AHALRDARH
+718 AQAIRDAYH
-727 LLGGGDAGPVEDVLR
+727 LLATGNAGPVEDVLR
-742 IQT
+742 II

>member
-1 VTSGVNVRPNDR
+1 MTSIADSVPTDR
-13 WLLPILRDLL
+13 WLVPVLKDLL
-23 PATSVHSIELKVSV
+23 PASSLKEIESAGGP
-37 SYWRAAVDEGL
+37 SYWRAAVAKALITDEQVL
-48 TTDDTMLEAL
+48 DAL
-58 SVRSRV
+58 STRTRFR
-64 GIANGLLVSSEA
+64 IASDLLVSSQA
-76 REKVP
+76 RDRVSERF
-81 EWLARR
+81 ARR
-87 FEILPLAVSDSTLD
+87 FGILPLAISESTLD

-107 YDIDCEKTL
+107 YDLDCEKTL
-116 AFATRRRVRM
+116 AFATARTVRM
-126 SLAPPHRILERIEE
+126 CLASPDRIQERIEE
-140 VYAPVARV
+140 VYAPVDRV
-148 SKILDGADKSDLQS
+148 SKMLDKAGNATAPHVIEKPEDTESQLDGKQ
-162 VIEEADS
+162 
-169 TESELDEKEAERPVI
+169 AERPMI

-221 KEVMVLPK
+221 KEAMVLPK

-376 CALRS
+376 SALRS
-381 VLRQDPDVVLI
+381 VLRQDPDVLLI

-423 CSSIVRLT
+423 CSSITRLT
-431 DLGVDPV
+431 DLGVDSV

-444 KGVLAQRLIRK
+444 KGIVAQRLIRR

-475 IPEDSMIYVSIGCK
+475 IPENSLIYVPAGCTH
-489 ECSMTGY
+489 CAMTGY
-496 SGRIAVTEVLVT
+496 SGRNAVTEVLVT

-513 RSIAA
+513 RAIAA
-518 SDPPERLLASARGS
+518 NEPPDRLLAAARAS

-541 RAQLLAGNTSAQEL
+541 AARLLEGSTSAPEL
-555 VRVIEPETSRHDSG
+555 VRVLEPEGARTDTREPGTGYDLS
-569 LNHPAYNSPKPI
+569 KPI
-581 VYERMPDQT
+581 IYERHVT
-590 MTKITPGVIEIF
+590 KRETKIVPGVVEVY

-617 RAADGKRPG
+617 RAVDAKRPG

-633 KIDAREKPE
+633 KIDSGERAED
-642 KAAVRELREETGLE
+642 AAVRELSEETGLE
-656 PESLYNVTVSSFY
+656 VKALYNVTVNSFY
-669 LHATNIVQMCITFAA
+669 LHAKRTIEMCMVFAA
-684 FVSQDAEVTLSE
+684 FVDDDAEVTIGE
-696 EHQRFEWLSFDD
+696 EHQRHEWLSVDE
-708 ACERFTWPRE
+708 ACERYTWPRE
-718 AHALRDARH
+718 AHSLRDAHR
-727 LLGGGDAGPVEDVLR
+727 LLGRGDAGPVEDVLR
-742 IQT
+742 II

>member
-1 VTSGVNVRPNDR
+1 VPSAVKLLVRDH
-13 WLLPILRDLL
+13 WLAPILRELL
-23 PATSVHSIELKVSV
+23 PKPSLELLESKLGA
-37 SYWRAAVDEGL
+37 SYWETAVSEGTISDEEI
-48 TTDDTMLEAL
+48 LEAL
-58 SVRSRV
+58 SLRTHVAVASD
-64 GIANGLLVSSEA
+64 LLVSSPA
-76 REKVP
+76 REMVS
-81 EWLARR
+81 ERFARR
-87 FEILPLAVSDSTLD
+87 FAILPLSVSESTLE

-107 YDIDCEKTL
+107 YDLDCEKTL
-116 AFATRRRVRM
+116 AFATRRTVRM
-126 SLAPPHRILERIEE
+126 SLAPPARIQERIEE
-140 VYAPVARV
+140 VYAPVERV
-148 SKILDGADKSDLQS
+148 SKLIGRTDNSRIQPVVEKIDANEG
-162 VIEEADS
+162 VI
-169 TESELDEKEAERPVI
+169 DEKQAERPVI

-210 IAVRYR
+210 IAVRFR

-376 CALRS
+376 SALRS

-402 IAIQASLT
+402 IALQASLT

-423 CSSIVRLT
+423 CSSITRLT
-431 DLGVDPV
+431 DLGVDSA

-444 KGVLAQRLIRK
+444 KGVVAQRLIRR
-455 LCPACKLVANAGV
+455 LCHSCKLVANAGV
-468 PRRLVGS
+468 PRRLVDS
-475 IPEDSMIYVSIGCK
+475 VPEDSMIYVPVGCH

-496 SGRIAVTEVLVT
+496 AGRVAVTEVLVT
-508 TPEIE
+508 TAEIE
-513 RSIAA
+513 RAIAGNE
-518 SDPPERLLASARGS
+518 PPDRLLAAARAS

-541 RAQLLAGNTSAQEL
+541 VAQLLEGNTSTQEL
-555 VRVIEPETSRHDSG
+555 VRVIEPESAHV
-569 LNHPAYNSPKPI
+569 PAAEHHQGYDLQRPI
-581 VYERMPDQT
+581 VYERPT
-590 MTKITPGVIEIF
+590 RKPMTQIIPGVVEVY
-602 VIRHNGGDWRVLALQ
+602 VIRPTAGDWRVLVLQ
-617 RAADGKRPG
+617 RAADAIRAG

-633 KIDAREKPE
+633 KIDSGERPE
-642 KAAVRELREETGLE
+642 QAAVRELQEETGLD
-656 PESLYNVTVSSFY
+656 PIALYNVTVSSFF
-669 LHATNIVQMCITFAA
+669 LHTTQTIQMAIVFAA
-684 FVSQDAEVTLSE
+684 FVGDSDVVLSD
-696 EHQRFEWLSFDD
+696 EHQRCEWLSVDE
-708 ACERFTWPRE
+708 ACDRFTWPR
-718 AHALRDARH
+718 AVQSLRDARR
-727 LLGGGDAGPVEDVLR
+727 LLATGDAGPVEDVLR
-742 IQT
+742 VI

>member
-1 VTSGVNVRPNDR
+1 M
-13 WLLPILRDLL
+13 LPSASLN
-23 PATSVHSIELKVSV
+23 SIESKVGD
-37 SYWRAAVDEGL
+37 SYWRAAVAEGL
-48 TTDDTMLEAL
+48 ITDNEIIEAL
-58 SVRSRV
+58 SVRARV
-64 GIANGLLVSSEA
+64 GIANGLLVSSQA
-76 REKVP
+76 RDKVT

-87 FEILPLAVSDSTLD
+87 FEILPLSVSDSILD

-116 AFATRRRVRM
+116 AFATGRTVRM
-126 SLAPPHRILERIEE
+126 SLAPPSRILERIEE
-140 VYAPVARV
+140 VYAPVERV
-148 SKILDGADKSDLQS
+148 SKILDRAEKSNLQS
-162 VIEEADS
+162 VIEKADA
-169 TESELDEKEAERPVI
+169 TESELDEKDAERPVI

-191 AEGIAAGAS
+191 AEGIATGAS

-376 CALRS
+376 SALRS

-444 KGVLAQRLIRK
+444 KGVVAQRLIRR
-455 LCPACKLVANAGV
+455 LCPSCRQVANAGV
-468 PRRLVGS
+468 PRRLIGA
-475 IPEDSMIYVSIGCK
+475 IPEDSMVYLSMGCK

-496 SGRIAVTEVLVT
+496 SGRVAVTEVLVA

-513 RSIAA
+513 RAIAA
-518 SDPPERLLASARGS
+518 GDSAERLVAAARSS

-541 RAQLLAGNTSAQEL
+541 CAQLLAGNTSAQEL
-555 VRVIEPETSRHDSG
+555 VRVIEPEGARRATREAGTGYD
-569 LNHPAYNSPKPI
+569 LPRTI
-581 VYERMPDQT
+581 VYEKRAQSQ
-590 MTKITPGVIEIF
+590 MTQIVPGVVEVY
-602 VIRHNGGDWRVLALQ
+602 VIRHNAGDWRVLVLQ
-617 RAADGKRPG
+617 RAPDASRPG
-626 SWETVYG
+626 SWELVYG
-633 KIDAREKPE
+633 KIDAGERPE
-642 KAAVRELREETGLE
+642 KAAVRELGEETGLE
-656 PESLYNVTVSSFY
+656 VKGLYDVTVNSFF
-669 LHATNIVQMCITFAA
+669 LHATQTIQMSIVFAA
-684 FVSQDAEVTLSE
+684 FVPDDSSVTLSE
-696 EHQRFEWLSFDD
+696 EHQRFEWLTVDE
-708 ACERFTWPRE
+708 ACDRFTWPR
-718 AHALRDARH
+718 AARGLRDVHH
-727 LLGGGDAGPVEDVLR
+727 LLARGDAGPVEDALR
-742 IQT
+742 VI

>member
-1 VTSGVNVRPNDR
+1 MPSAVKPVVSDT
-13 WLLPILRDLL
+13 WLLPLLREML
-23 PATSVHSIELKVSV
+23 PKTSLEFLESRLGA
-37 SYWRAAVDEGL
+37 SYWETAVA
-48 TTDDTMLEAL
+48 EAL
-58 SVRSRV
+58 IGEEEILDALSLRTRV
-64 GIANGLLVSSEA
+64 GIASDLLVSSPA
-76 REKVP
+76 REMVS
-81 EWLARR
+81 EHLARR
-87 FEILPLAVSDSTLD
+87 FAILPLSVSESTLE

-107 YDIDCEKTL
+107 YDLDCEKVL
-116 AFATRRRVRM
+116 AFATRRTVRM
-126 SLAPPHRILERIEE
+126 SLAPPARIQERIEE
-140 VYAPVARV
+140 VYAPVDRV
-148 SKILDGADKSDLQS
+148 SKLIGRTDTSRIQPVVERAD
-162 VIEEADS
+162 A
-169 TESELDEKEAERPVI
+169 TENEIDEKQAERPVI

-307 RMQKL
+307 RAKKL

-335 AALRLLQHRGV
+335 AALRMLQHRGV

-376 CALRS
+376 SALRS

-402 IAIQASLT
+402 IALQASLT

-423 CSSIVRLT
+423 CSSITRLT
-431 DLGVDPV
+431 DLGVDSA

-444 KGVLAQRLIRK
+444 KGVVAQRLIRR

-468 PRRLVGS
+468 PRRLLGS
-475 IPEDSMIYVSIGCK
+475 IPEDSMIYMPVGCR

-496 SGRIAVTEVLVT
+496 AGRVAVTEVLVT

-513 RSIAA
+513 RAIAA
-518 SDPPERLLASARGS
+518 NEPPDRLLAAARAS

-541 RAQLLAGNTSAQEL
+541 AAQLLAGSTSAQEL
-555 VRVIEPETSRHDSG
+555 VRVIEPESARGAASEPHQGYD
-569 LNHPAYNSPKPI
+569 LQRPI
-581 VYERMPDQT
+581 VYERPT
-590 MTKITPGVIEIF
+590 RRPMTQIVPGVVEVY
-602 VIRHNGGDWRVLALQ
+602 VIRHNAGDWRVLVLQ
-617 RAADGKRPG
+617 RSADAIRPG

-633 KIDAREKPE
+633 KIDSGERPEHAAARE
-642 KAAVRELREETGLE
+642 LTEETGLGVNA
-656 PESLYNVTVSSFY
+656 LYNVNVSSFF
-669 LHATNIVQMCITFAA
+669 LHTTQTIQMVIVFAA
-684 FVSQDAEVTLSE
+684 FVEGDSDVVLSD
-696 EHQRFEWLSFDD
+696 EHQRFEWLSVDE
-708 ACERFTWPRE
+708 ACDRFTWPR
-718 AHALRDARH
+718 AAQALRDARR
-727 LLGGGDAGPVEDVLR
+727 LLASGDAGPVEDVLR
-742 IQT
+742 VI

>member
-1 VTSGVNVRPNDR
+1 MASLLESAPTDG

-23 PATSVHSIELKVSV
+23 SESALEQLEPQVQT
-37 SYWRAAVDEGL
+37 SYWRAASDARLLRDEEIL
-48 TTDDTMLEAL
+48 AAL
-58 SVRSRV
+58 SSRTHFR
-64 GIANGLLVSSEA
+64 IATDLMVSSEA
-76 REKVP
+76 CESVTEK
-81 EWLARR
+81 LARR
-87 FEILPLAVSDSTLD
+87 FVILPLSISPTVLD
-101 IATSNP
+101 IATANP
-107 YDIDCEKTL
+107 YDLDCEKTL
-116 AFATRRRVRM
+116 AFATGRTVRM
-126 SLAPPHRILERIEE
+126 SLAAPHRIAERIEE
-140 VYAPVARV
+140 VYAPVQRV
-148 SKILDGADKSDLQS
+148 SKLLDRAGKSSVQS
-162 VIEEADS
+162 VIEKADDS
-169 TESELDEKEAERPVI
+169 ERELDEKEAERPVI

-200 DIHLEAGESG
+200 DIHLEAGETG

-250 LRPQGGRARVAING
+250 LRPQGGRARVSING

-312 LEVREGLILVTGPT
+312 LDVREGLILVTGPT

-376 CALRS
+376 SALRS

-423 CSSIVRLT
+423 CSSIIRLT
-431 DLGVDPV
+431 DLGVDV
-438 KLAGAL
+438 GKLAGAL
-444 KGVLAQRLIRK
+444 KGVVAQRLIRR
-455 LCPACKLVANAGV
+455 LCRSCKLVANAGV
-468 PRRLVGS
+468 PRRLIGTV
-475 IPEDSMIYVSIGCK
+475 PADSMIYMPVGCID
-489 ECSMTGY
+489 CSLTGY
-496 SGRIAVTEVLVT
+496 SGRVAVTEVLVT

-513 RSIAA
+513 RAIAENA
-518 SDPPERLLASARGS
+518 PPERLLAAARAS
-532 GTRSLWGCG
+532 GTRSLWACGC
-541 RAQLLAGNTSAQEL
+541 AQLLAGSTSAEEL
-555 VRVIEPETSRHDSG
+555 VRVIEPETARTHTA
-569 LNHPAYNSPKPI
+569 HNSPRPI
-581 VYERMPDQT
+581 VYEKPAEQAV
-590 MTKITPGVIEIF
+590 TKIVPGVIELF
-602 VIRHNGGDWRVLALQ
+602 VIRHNGGDWRVLTLQ
-617 RAADGKRPG
+617 RAPDGKRPN

-642 KAAVRELREETGLE
+642 KAAQRELQEETGLVA
-656 PESLYNVTVSSFY
+656 ESLYNVTVSSFY
-669 LHATNIVQMCITFAA
+669 LHASNTIQMCITFAA
-684 FVSQDAEVTLSE
+684 FVSEDSAVTLSD
-696 EHQRFEWLSFDD
+696 EHQRFEWLSLEA

-718 AHALRDARH
+718 AHALRDAWH
-727 LLGGGDAGPVEDVLR
+727 LLKTGGAGPVEDVLR
-742 IQT
+742 IV